1 MRWTGRFF
9 LRNKALCALFAGMII
24 IPSGATVYFGILKM
38 SGFELLY
45 NLVRI
50 QYIIDLVWVSMTA
63 FFMSRAEANDLRD
76 CIDVST
82 GKCFFYE
89 RAALKWILL
98 LWGVWNITAVVSLL
112 IGSYRNDAIFALSAN
127 WFLRGYL
134 MNIALPQLICILA
147 AAAFVCA
154 SHKLAAGFLLILFL
168 FLISPFREQIVWTKA
183 EVPVIV
189 LALNA
194 FQRLFHILYQ
204 NGEWGVDVQ
213 YGLQTESFRLQLELG
228 WIAALWLGGPLGVQ
242 KHFYR
247 QKSRQQGQR
256 KSRFKRVHAT
266 LLVRSMSVLAAAALF
281 TISLFPAS
289 AYRLTQNFDG
299 AFSDRTYYEQ
309 NEQEKRSQTK
319 QTGQVRKRE
328 EQSKRLWR
336 VTDYDMTVHLGR
348 MLDVQA
354 ILTLQADR
362 ACDEFLFTLY
372 HGYKVSNVTAKR
384 IDMQNEDEKDIDNTK
399 KTESVQVSFTQDM
412 AQDIVTINIDQ
423 PVYELTVQID
433 YSGYSNRFYSNS
445 QACLLPGWFA
455 WYPMAGEQS
464 VFEFYEE
471 WGNGGGYGYNPY
483 NRTDLAHIT
492 LSVNTC
498 AATNLSNVSTSNA
511 NTPSTNTSNVQK
523 QDHLY
528 VYEGDSD
535 AITLLTGNLLFIEGQ
550 DLLAPKLERG
560 TNVKE
565 VMQTLRTQMNHS
577 ISMAERYTG
586 EDYSELYKKKI
597 LLASEDMRRNFF
609 NNEIAVFDDCILVA
623 DGFVDGPFLLQY
635 LILQDRSVSEE
646 RKNSTIISTCLLE
659 QYFQGNP
666 SDTLETLTTDI
677 LRRIEFLYNESNDT
691 DSDKDDNEVKK
702 IEADNN
708 AELQLLQEFV
718 TIAKN
723 CLSEGKAEAFLQAL
737 VSYERNPKLY
747 GSDEAFLK
755 TVSNLITKT
764 NDKGMQ

>member
-9 LRNKALCALFAGMII
+9 LRNKALCALFAGMVI

-50 QYIIDLVWVSMTA
+50 QYIIDLVWVSTTA

-89 RAALKWILL
+89 REALKWILL
-98 LWGVWNITAVVSLL
+98 LWGVWNIIAIVTLL
-112 IGSYRNDAIFALSAN
+112 SGSYRNDAIFALSAN

-154 SHKLAAGFLLILFL
+154 SHKLAAGFLLIVFL

-189 LALNA
+189 QALNA

-228 WIAALWLGGPLGVQ
+228 WIAALWLGGALGVQ

-348 MLDVQA
+348 MFDVQA

-471 WGNGGGYGYNPY
+471 WGNGG
-483 NRTDLAHIT
+483 
-492 LSVNTC
+492 
-498 AATNLSNVSTSNA
+498 
-511 NTPSTNTSNVQK
+511 
-523 QDHLY
+523 
-528 VYEGDSD
+528 
-535 AITLLTGNLLFIEGQ
+535 
-550 DLLAPKLERG
+550 
-560 TNVKE
+560 
-565 VMQTLRTQMNHS
+565 
-577 ISMAERYTG
+577 
-586 EDYSELYKKKI
+586 
-597 LLASEDMRRNFF
+597 
-609 NNEIAVFDDCILVA
+609 
-623 DGFVDGPFLLQY
+623 
-635 LILQDRSVSEE
+635 
-646 RKNSTIISTCLLE
+646 
-659 QYFQGNP
+659 
-666 SDTLETLTTDI
+666 
-677 LRRIEFLYNESNDT
+677 
-691 DSDKDDNEVKK
+691 
-702 IEADNN
+702 
-708 AELQLLQEFV
+708 
-718 TIAKN
+718 
-723 CLSEGKAEAFLQAL
+723 
-737 VSYERNPKLY
+737 
-747 GSDEAFLK
+747 
-755 TVSNLITKT
+755 
-764 NDKGMQ
+764 

>member
-9 LRNKALCALFAGMII
+9 LRNKALCALFAGMVI

-89 RAALKWILL
+89 REALKWILL
-98 LWGVWNITAVVSLL
+98 LWGVWNIIAIVTLL

-147 AAAFVCA
+147 AAAFVRA
-154 SHKLAAGFLLILFL
+154 SHKIAAGFLLILFL

-189 LALNA
+189 QAWNA

-213 YGLQTESFRLQLELG
+213 YGLQTESFRLQIELG

-266 LLVRSMSVLAAAALF
+266 LLVRSMSVLAAALF

-328 EQSKRLWR
+328 EQSKRFWR

-511 NTPSTNTSNVQK
+511 NTPSTNTSNTQK

-535 AITLLTGNLLFIEGQ
+535 AITLLNGNLLFI
-550 DLLAPKLERG
+550 
-560 TNVKE
+560 
-565 VMQTLRTQMNHS
+565 
-577 ISMAERYTG
+577 
-586 EDYSELYKKKI
+586 
-597 LLASEDMRRNFF
+597 F
-609 NNEIAVFDDCILVA
+609 NNEIAVFEDCILVA

-659 QYFQGNP
+659 QYFQENP

-691 DSDKDDNEVKK
+691 DSDKGDNEVKK

-718 TIAKN
+718 TIAKS